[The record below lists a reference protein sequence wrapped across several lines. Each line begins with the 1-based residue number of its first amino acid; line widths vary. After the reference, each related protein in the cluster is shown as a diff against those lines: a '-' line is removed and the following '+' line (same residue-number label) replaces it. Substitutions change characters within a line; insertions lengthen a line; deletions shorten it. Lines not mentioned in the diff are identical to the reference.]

1 MYIYVKM
8 KIDFDMMYS
17 YNISYIYVIYK
28 MIGNILCIV
37 RIYVYIDIYTMI
49 KINIIYDGEKN
60 KKIYIVI

>member
-1 MYIYVKM
+1 
-8 KIDFDMMYS
+8 
-17 YNISYIYVIYK
+17 